1 MNAIDKNLTDY
12 KAIFE
17 AKALAVKDMP
27 AAEVTNALEVE
38 IQKALPFWPSEERGT
53 PNAVLRSA
61 IFKTGTT
68 RQILKNET
76 VASLGN
82 FAIKQTGESL
92 NQEDLTVWITALHL
106 AVPIPLGQ
114 TLIVTGY
121 EFLKTMGLTDC
132 ADNYASM
139 EERLMR
145 LKDTRI
151 EIIGQGMRY
160 VGNLIDSV
168 SRVKRTDKYRIRF
181 NQEIEVLFG
190 DGQYTN
196 INWNIRQ
203 ALVGRPLAMWNHGYF
218 GSHAKPYP
226 ITVVKLHEICG
237 SEIKLIKN
245 FKPQLKKALDHV
257 VRAYEE
263 NGQAFSYEIDGDSVR
278 VIHSGTTSQQRH
290 LSRSKKAKRSI
301 EHMKTVQGSLLN

>member
-1 MNAIDKNLTDY
+1 MNAVSTQLTDY
-12 KAIFE
+12 KAKFE
-17 AKALAVKDMP
+17 ARALAAKNEP
-27 AAEVTNALEVE
+27 GTAVTNALEVE
-38 IQKALPFWPSEERGT
+38 IQKALPFWPNEERGS

-68 RQILKNET
+68 RRFLKNET
-76 VASLGN
+76 VASLAN
-82 FAIKQTGESL
+82 FEIKQTGESL

-106 AVPIPLGQ
+106 AAPVPLGQ

-121 EFLKTMGLTDC
+121 EFLKTMGLTDG
-132 ADNYASM
+132 ADNYASLD
-139 EERLMR
+139 ERLLR

-151 EIIGQGMRY
+151 EIVGKGMRY

-203 ALVGRPLAMWNHGYF
+203 ALIGKPLAMWNHGYF

-226 ITVVKLHEICG
+226 VTLIKLHEICG
-237 SEIKLIKN
+237 SEIKLLKN

-257 VRAYEE
+257 VRAYED
-263 NGQAFSYEIDGDSVR
+263 NGQAFSYLIEGDSVK
-278 VIHSGTTSQQRH
+278 VIHSGSASQKRH
-290 LSRSKKAKRSI
+290 MRRI
-301 EHMKTVQGSLLN
+301 GKTKQKNKELMAVQGSLLN